1 MKRDAYGEDGPVHK
15 RQRQTDD
22 EVTFLIPSKVAGS
35 IIGKGGSNISKLRNE
50 GVGHGAEARGA
61 PLQRFSVAGPAPP
74 PPPPRR
80 PPPTRHAVQSLYNS
94 PRLPRPRTEF
104 EQPSGVRCFTRPV
117 PSHHTAELHAS
128 SPPATLPRPVS
139 SDLTRRDYS
148 ATTTSESFIDIVL
161 SISAC
166 DIDTILEIVKDIL
179 PNLADGALKGGNED
193 LDIRLLIHQ
202 SRAGCV
208 IGKAGAKI
216 KELREKTGARL
227 KIFSSTAP
235 QSTERVVQLVGS
247 KEAVAAGVREV
258 LDLIRQARTYCSVP
272 IKGAIQNYDP
282 HNYDD
287 YYADEYGGFG
297 GGAGA
302 AGRGGRGAPPRSP
315 RSAPPRA
322 PRPPAPRAAP
332 PGPRGAFN
340 DYGGPPRG
348 FGGPPRANFPGPTF
362 PGGNFGGG
370 FNRNSGGQ
378 ETSTQVTIPKDLAGA
393 IIGKAGSRI
402 RKIRAESGA
411 GIEIAEP
418 LPGSSDRIITITGT
432 PQRIQM
438 AQYLLQQSV
447 HESNPNLGRGNF

>member
-1 MKRDAYGEDGPVHK
+1 MKRDAYSEDGPVHK

-50 GVGHGAEARGA
+50 YKASITV
-61 PLQRFSVAGPAPP
+61 PDCPGPE
-74 PPPPRR
+74 R
-80 PPPTRHAVQSLYNS
+80 
-94 PRLPRPRTEF
+94 
-104 EQPSGVRCFTRPV
+104 
-117 PSHHTAELHAS
+117 
-128 SPPATLPRPVS
+128 
-139 SDLTRRDYS
+139 
-148 ATTTSESFIDIVL
+148 VL
-161 SISAC
+161 SISAS

-179 PNLADGALKGGNED
+179 PNLADGGLKGGNED

-235 QSTERVVQLVGS
+235 QSTERVVQLVGG
-247 KEAVAAGVREV
+247 KDAVAAGVREV
-258 LDLIRQARTYCSVP
+258 LDLIRQVP

-302 AGRGGRGAPPRSP
+302 AGRGGRGGPPRTP
-315 RSAPPRA
+315 RAGPPRA

-348 FGGPPRANFPGPTF
+348 FGGPPPRANFPGHTF
-362 PGGNFGGG
+362 P
-370 FNRNSGGQ
+370 GQ

>member
-1 MKRDAYGEDGPVHK
+1 MKRDAYGDDGPVHK
-15 RQRQTDD
+15 RQRQHDD
-22 EVTFLIPSKVAGS
+22 EVTFLIPSKMAGS

-50 GVGHGAEARGA
+50 YKASITV
-61 PLQRFSVAGPAPP
+61 PDCPGPE
-74 PPPPRR
+74 R
-80 PPPTRHAVQSLYNS
+80 
-94 PRLPRPRTEF
+94 
-104 EQPSGVRCFTRPV
+104 
-117 PSHHTAELHAS
+117 
-128 SPPATLPRPVS
+128 
-139 SDLTRRDYS
+139 
-148 ATTTSESFIDIVL
+148 VL
-161 SISAC
+161 SISAS

-179 PNLADGALKGGNED
+179 PSLQEGGPKGGGNED
-193 LDIRLLIHQ
+193 LDVRLLIHQ

-235 QSTERVVQLVGS
+235 QSTERVVQLMGN
-247 KEAVAAGVREV
+247 KESVAAGVREV
-258 LDLIRQARTYCSVP
+258 LELIRQVP
-272 IKGAIQNYDP
+272 IKGAVQNYDP

-297 GGAGA
+297 GGPGGARGGAG
-302 AGRGGRGAPPRSP
+302 GGGRGPPRGA
-315 RSAPPRA
+315 RPPAGRA
-322 PRPPAPRAAP
+322 PRPPPPRAAP

-340 DYGGPPRG
+340 DYAGPPPRAG
-348 FGGPPRANFPGPTF
+348 YGGPPRAGFGPR
-362 PGGNFGGG
+362 GNAAFDD
-370 FNRNSGGQ
+370 SHD
-378 ETSTQVTIPKDLAGA
+378 TSTQVTIPKDLAGA

-418 LPGSSDRIITITGT
+418 LPGSSDRIITITGS
-432 PQRIQM
+432 PQCIQM